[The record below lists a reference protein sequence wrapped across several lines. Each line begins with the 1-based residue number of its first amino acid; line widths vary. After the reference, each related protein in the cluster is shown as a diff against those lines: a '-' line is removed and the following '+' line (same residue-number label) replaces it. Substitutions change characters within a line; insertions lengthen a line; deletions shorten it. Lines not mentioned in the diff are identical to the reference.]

1 MLPYRR
7 LFKYRMGRYRGLYE
21 ISSKYRLIIRYS
33 IYRSIAIPSSID
45 IERSQ
50 VSRYFNISSI
60 EPHYGRRHLY
70 VYSADPAASDAF
82 SHMPPTGWVARRTDA
97 YTHARTDRQTQ
108 QIKVCCRRRAA
119 PEPHNINPKSQ
130 YDRANKIK

>member
-7 LFKYRMGRYRGLYE
+7 LFKYRMGRYRGSYE

-50 VSRYFNISSI
+50 VSRYFDISSI
-60 EPHYGRRHLY
+60 EPALTDIRPNHFKSALGGATY
-70 VYSADPAASDAF
+70 VYARLRFVAPSVDGAD
-82 SHMPPTGWVARRTDA
+82 HG
-97 YTHARTDRQTQ
+97 QTLT
-108 QIKVCCRRRAA
+108 RL
-119 PEPHNINPKSQ
+119 
-130 YDRANKIK
+130 

>member
-7 LFKYRMGRYRGLYE
+7 LFKYRMGRYRGSYD

-50 VSRYFNISSI
+50 VSRYFDISSI
-60 EPHYGRRHLY
+60 EPALVVVGTMTMHIITRQ
-70 VYSADPAASDAF
+70 SEMADPRSL
-82 SHMPPTGWVARRTDA
+82 
-97 YTHARTDRQTQ
+97 
-108 QIKVCCRRRAA
+108 
-119 PEPHNINPKSQ
+119 
-130 YDRANKIK
+130 